1 MPKNPERREEPL
13 QDLGKTLEGITR
25 EWDEWKRR
33 WLKQALA
40 GIMSYLPDGK
50 KSGTV
55 APDGREL
62 QIAMIQRIDADTSEP
77 DIAGNPWVKAIKKEM
92 IWRINSGSNPSTLL
106 ENYAQMR
113 GMLDGAV
120 GTVVASQSQWA
131 KDFRD
136 SKAKNWEDLSKLT
149 LVELGDNFRR
159 SIAEAQALRNSQNQR
174 NANNAHEQWNNF
186 TGVTSENAFAETNRG
201 LEVGFRTLA

>member
-1 MPKNPERREEPL
+1 MVKNPETGERPT
-13 QDLGKTLEGITR
+13 QDPDKTFDGITR
-25 EWDEWKRR
+25 GWDS

-62 QIAMIQRIDADTSEP
+62 QIAMIQKINEDTSAP
-77 DIAGNPWVKAIKKEM
+77 DIARDPQVTAIKKEM
-92 IWRINSGSNPSTLL
+92 IWRINRGSNPSTLL
-106 ENYAQMR
+106 ENYAQMQ

-120 GTVVASQSQWA
+120 GTVVASQSKWA
-131 KDFRD
+131 NDLHKSQD
-136 SKAKNWEDLSKLT
+136 KIGEDLSKLT
-149 LVELGDNFRR
+149 LVELGDNFRK

-186 TGVTSENAFAETNRG
+186 TGVTSENAFAEANRG
-201 LEVGFRTLA
+201 LEVGFKTLA